1 MISNVYLFYGYYFKS
16 NVDVARSNSNILVAS
31 IEVIDIESRTTSL
44 VFAERTLTRTQSLI
58 NKHYL

>member
-16 NVDVARSNSNILVAS
+16 NAAAARSNSNVLVAS

>member
-1 MISNVYLFYGYYFKS
+1 MISNVYLFHGYYFKS
-16 NVDVARSNSNILVAS
+16 SADIARSNSNVLVAS